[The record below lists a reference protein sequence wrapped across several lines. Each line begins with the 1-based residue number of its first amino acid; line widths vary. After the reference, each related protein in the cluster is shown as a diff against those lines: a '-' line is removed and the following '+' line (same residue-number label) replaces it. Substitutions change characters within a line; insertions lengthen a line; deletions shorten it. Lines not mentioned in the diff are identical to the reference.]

1 MIINIMT
8 KNKEEIFMSCGSC
21 GGKKKGKK
29 K

>member
-1 MIINIMT
+1 MT